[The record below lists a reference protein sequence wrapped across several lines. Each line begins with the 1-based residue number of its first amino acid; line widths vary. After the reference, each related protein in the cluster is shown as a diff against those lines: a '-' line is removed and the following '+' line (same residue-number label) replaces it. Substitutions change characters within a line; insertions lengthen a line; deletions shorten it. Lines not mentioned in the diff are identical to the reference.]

1 MELDGDLW
9 CVTPVSQMGK
19 GKVKGRRNMLSRLAR
34 AKAKLLVEETRIAT
48 ELKPYRVEL
57 KGKITCSFLLILL
70 SGQ

>member
-19 GKVKGRRNMLSRLAR
+19 GRVKGRSTLSRLAR
-34 AKAKLLVEETRIAT
+34 AEAKLLVEETRIAT

-57 KGKITCSFLLILL
+57 KGEITCSFLPILL